1 MRYVLTIVAAAAFS
15 LTAVPSYANR
25 ASADTCAAKLS
36 PEAKQIYAA
45 SIGSVAPGGAD
56 MKEVVRSKTRAL
68 VIGGKISRSAARPA
82 AEAAG
87 VCLKQAM

>member
-1 MRYVLTIVAAAAFS
+1 MRYSVLILTAAALSVSA
-15 LTAVPSYANR
+15 APSFANR
-25 ASADTCAAKLS
+25 ASADACAAKLP

-45 SIGSVAPGGAD
+45 SISSVAPGVD

-68 VIGGKISRSAARPA
+68 VMGGKLSRDQARPA

-87 VCLKQAM
+87 ACLKQAM

>member
-1 MRYVLTIVAAAAFS
+1 MRYVLMIAAAAAFS

-25 ASADTCAAKLS
+25 ASADACAAKLS

-45 SIGSVAPGGAD
+45 SIGSVAPGAD

>member
-25 ASADTCAAKLS
+25 ASADVCAAKLS

-45 SIGSVAPGGAD
+45 SIGSVAPGAD

>member
-25 ASADTCAAKLS
+25 ASADACAAKLS

-45 SIGSVAPGGAD
+45 SIGSVAPGAD

>member
-1 MRYVLTIVAAAAFS
+1 MRYVLMIATAAALS
-15 LTAVPSYANR
+15 LTAEPTYASR
-25 ASADTCAAKLS
+25 ASADACAAKLS

-45 SIGSVAPGGAD
+45 SIGSVAPGAD

-68 VIGGKISRSAARPA
+68 VIGGKIGRGAARPA

-87 VCLKQAM
+87 TCLKQAM

>member
-25 ASADTCAAKLS
+25 ASADACAAKLS

-45 SIGSVAPGGAD
+45 SIGSVAPGAD
-56 MKEVVRSKTRAL
+56 MQEVVRSKTRAL

>member
-25 ASADTCAAKLS
+25 ASADACAAKLS

-45 SIGSVAPGGAD
+45 SIGSVAPGAD
-56 MKEVVRSKTRAL
+56 MKEIVRSKTRAL

>member
-1 MRYVLTIVAAAAFS
+1 MRFIPMIAAAAVLS
-15 LTAVPSYANR
+15 LTAVPSFANR
-25 ASADTCAAKLS
+25 ASADACAAKLP

-45 SIGSVAPGGAD
+45 SIGSVAPGAD

-87 VCLKQAM
+87 ACLKQAM

>member
-1 MRYVLTIVAAAAFS
+1 MRYVLTIVAAVAFS

-25 ASADTCAAKLS
+25 ASADACAAKLS

-45 SIGSVAPGGAD
+45 SIGSVAPGAD